1 MGVRTP
7 RYPYG
12 SAGVAAAA
20 AVAGSIGA
28 GGRSA
33 DSAVWSADIESSIEP
48 SDDAERA
55 CAEALT
61 GRRSSSVTI
70 SVFCLLSSSV
80 PISVFC
86 LVSGFEMSFGGA
98 ADLGSAADLGRHTP
112 IVSHVEWHW

>member
-20 AVAGSIGA
+20 AAAGSIGA

-61 GRRSSSVTI
+61 GRRSSSVPI
-70 SVFCLLSSSV
+70 SVFCLFSSSV

-86 LVSGFEMSFGGA
+86 LVPGFELSFGG
-98 ADLGSAADLGRHTP
+98 AADLGRHTP

>member
-20 AVAGSIGA
+20 AAAGSIGA

-33 DSAVWSADIESSIEP
+33 DSAVWSADIESSIAP

-61 GRRSSSVTI
+61 GSRSSSVPFF
-70 SVFCLLSSSV
+70 VFSLL
-80 PISVFC
+80 
-86 LVSGFEMSFGGA
+86 SGFELSFGGA
-98 ADLGSAADLGRHTP
+98 SDFGRHTP
-112 IVSHVEWHW
+112 IVSHVD